1 MKLPLFDRGNLQAIA
16 LINVPD
22 HLIPRGLIRTA
33 SLPFEVKVNDAII
46 LEPKLELVRVALY
59 MNGMEPQCGW
69 VAVAVSDKSA
79 AMMKLAI
86 YDNVE
91 GIDEVQPQHRPAAR
105 EAIRRHFHMEI

>member
-1 MKLPLFDRGNLQAIA
+1 MKIPLFDRGTLQAIA
-16 LINVPD
+16 LIHVED
-22 HLIPRGLIRTA
+22 RLVPRGLVRTTA
-33 SLPFEVKVNDAII
+33 ATFEVRVKDDII

-91 GIDEVQPQHRPAAR
+91 GIDEVKEQHRPAAR
-105 EAIRRHFHMEI
+105 AAIRAAFHMEV